1 MAGKNLKLLVTLFK
15 TEGLG
20 AVVNRLAFR
29 FLRVHSFIVLRWRL
43 SNAMA
48 VGHTPPGVELREV
61 SKHELEELRKGRTD
75 LPEYFF
81 RDQSG
86 TEGRCWVGLQA
97 GRLGFVAWITYTDSS
112 GLVHIGEHE
121 AEAAFA
127 YCLKELRGKHMT
139 TNAFLLIGRTLF
151 EEGIT
156 AMYATPH
163 SRNPAIIKSLTACG
177 FARIGVIRRFGFV
190 TWPRTPVDYSK
201 TAQPGIDADVSL
213 RR

>member
-29 FLRVHSFIVLRWRL
+29 FLRVHTFIVLRWRL
-43 SNAMA
+43 SDTMA
-48 VGHTPPGVELREV
+48 VGHAPPGVEIREVNKEQLRE
-61 SKHELEELRKGRTD
+61 LRNGRSD
-75 LPEYFF
+75 LPEYFY

-86 TEGRCWVGLQA
+86 TEGRCWAGTQG
-97 GRLGFVAWITYTDSS
+97 GRLGFIAWITYEDSS
-112 GLVHIGEHE
+112 GLVRIGESE
-121 AEAAFA
+121 AEAAYAF
-127 YCLKELRGKHMT
+127 CLKELRGKHMT
-139 TNAFLLIGRTLF
+139 TNAFLLIGRTLL

-156 AMYATPH
+156 TMYATPH

-177 FARIGVIRRFGFV
+177 FARIGAIRRLGFF

-201 TAQPGIDADVSL
+201 TA
-213 RR
+213 